1 MIGLRAR
8 FTETLTVKRTTSH
21 TDAGDPVRATTF
33 TCRARIERSTV
44 EQGDDTGR
52 AVDARHRV
60 FADAEIQQG
69 DLLFFPEDDTGNDDT
84 GHRVIQVDEKRRLGG
99 DVLMWSVLT

>member
-1 MIGLRAR
+1 MNGIRAR
-8 FTETLTVKRTTSH
+8 FTETLTIKRTTGH
-21 TDAGDPVRATTF
+21 TDAGDPVRATTI
-33 TCRARIERSTV
+33 TCNARIERSSV

-69 DLLFFPEDDTGNDDT
+69 DLLFFPEDDTGDDDT
-84 GHRVIQVDEKRRLGG
+84 GHRVIQVDTNRRINGE
-99 DVLMWSVLT
+99 VLMWTALT